1 MLLPIWFSPAR
12 IKMVR
17 DVTDEQRRSRPI
29 FNATLWAGAGWLFFC
44 VARSAHM
51 IQIGRFARPLKNSQ
65 LTPGK
70 IDVISGT
77 GRQACALP
85 AGLTPVVLNLR
96 IRTMGDKSPKA
107 THKHAAQK
115 QVKAATAS
123 QKKNSAASAK
133 QVPKTKK

>member
-1 MLLPIWFSPAR
+1 ML
-12 IKMVR
+12 
-17 DVTDEQRRSRPI
+17 
-29 FNATLWAGAGWLFFC
+29 
-44 VARSAHM
+44 VARA
-51 IQIGRFARPLKNSQ
+51 LKNSQ
-65 LTPGK
+65 LT
-70 IDVISGT
+70 SGDIT
-77 GRQACALP
+77 VVCESVHQACAVP
-85 AGLTPVVLNLR
+85 AELTPVVLNLR